1 MTDKEII
8 IDEVDVSGCGF
19 FHPEC
24 GDYSCH
30 IALAFPDEYTD
41 AENTYFKCEQN
52 PECYYKQL
60 QTLKTENEEIRKNI
74 LETADLLGLN
84 TKTSINPQNSLDYM
98 ILVSASIDGKIN
110 RYKQALDRI
119 KKTATDLR
127 TRRDYHSPDE
137 VNADIDKILTI
148 TNEVKDE

>member
-8 IDEVDVSGCGF
+8 IDGVYVSGCGF

-52 PECYYKQL
+52 PNCYYKQL
-60 QTLKTENEEIRKNI
+60 QTLKAENEELKLQNRI
-74 LETADLLGLN
+74 LKSNRLN
-84 TKTSINPQNSLDYM
+84 MFEHLD
-98 ILVSASIDGKIN
+98 IVQTIN

-127 TRRDYHSPDE
+127 TRRDYHSLDE

>member
-8 IDEVDVSGCGF
+8 IDGVDVSGCGF

-60 QTLKTENEEIRKNI
+60 QTLKAENEELRKYKDVVDKLAGMQII
-74 LETADLLGLN
+74 LTNKEKMPILYENAKDL
-84 TKTSINPQNSLDYM
+84 
-98 ILVSASIDGKIN
+98 KISS
-110 RYKQALDRI
+110 YKQTLEMVEKI
-119 KKTATDLR
+119 ATDLR

>member
-8 IDEVDVSGCGF
+8 IDGVDVSGCGF

-60 QTLKTENEEIRKNI
+60 QTLKAENEELRKYKDVVDKLAGMQII
-74 LETADLLGLN
+74 LTNKE
-84 TKTSINPQNSLDYM
+84 KMP
-98 ILVSASIDGKIN
+98 ILYENAK
-110 RYKQALDRI
+110 
-119 KKTATDLR
+119 DLR